1 LAGQLLPVLLLGLVV
16 IIFGGGLLFLTSLVG
31 PKRNRADRRKQ
42 MPYECGVPG
51 QETETTKV
59 PVKYYLTAIL
69 FILFD
74 IEVVFMYPWALIYT
88 EQLKSAGMF
97 LFLEMMVFMVILI
110 FGLVYVWRNRGLQW
124 E

>member
-1 LAGQLLPVLLLGLVV
+1 MAEQLIPVIFLGIFV
-16 IIFGGGLLFLTSLVG
+16 IIFVSALLFITSFAG
-31 PKRNRADRRKQ
+31 PKLNPNDRRKR
-42 MPYECGVPG
+42 MSYECGIPG

-88 EQLKSAGMF
+88 EQLANAGVF
-97 LFLEMMVFMVILI
+97 LFVEMMVFMAILVI
-110 FGLVYVWRNRGLQW
+110 GLLYVWRNRGLQW
-124 E
+124 D